1 MAGLTYGIRWL
12 KRLFATTTLSTMK
25 RIILTSLGVLLCC
38 LLATAAWYYSKI
50 KRKTHHTVTEVSGNK
65 LLTRLNLHAKPLLA
79 YAQKHGFNTSTC
91 FLVDMRVESGKNR
104 FFVYDLKNNTVLDA
118 GLVAHGRCNQ
128 DWLNGRKY
136 GNGVGCGCTSLGKY
150 KIGNPYQ
157 GKFGLAYKLHGLDST
172 NSNAFKRFVVLHS
185 HSCVPNGEVDPLP
198 ICQSDGCPTVS
209 GAFLKKLA
217 TIIDQSKQPM
227 LLYAFDSN

>member
-1 MAGLTYGIRWL
+1 MDFHHVGISC
-12 KRLFATTTLSTMK
+12 FITLSTMK
-25 RIILTSLGVLLCC
+25 RIILTTLGVLVCC

-50 KRKTHHTVTEVSGNK
+50 KRKTHHTVTDVSGRK
-65 LLTRLNLHAKPLLA
+65 LLTRLNLHAKPLLS
-79 YAQKHGFNTSTC
+79 YAQKHGYNTNTC
-91 FLVDMRVESGKNR
+91 FLVDMSIESGRNR
-104 FFVYDLKNNTVLDA
+104 FFIYDLKNNAVLDA
-118 GLVAHGRCNQ
+118 GLVTHGRCNQ
-128 DWLNGRKY
+128 EWLKGRQY

-150 KIGNPYQ
+150 KVGNHYQ

-185 HSCVPNGEVDPLP
+185 HSCVPNGEVHPLP

-227 LLYAFDSN
+227 LLFTFDTN